1 MPPGTVVYGADSYAE
16 LRGLL
21 TREYCI
27 PATALPSPR
36 HFKPTKDETKNG
48 KESIYR
54 TVPKSAGEPE
64 WRTKARQALLDAVD
78 EAGWSVVDRGKVT
91 VNGKDCFSIEELRQ
105 ELERLA
111 EHASGKKRI
120 RGEAYQPDYDVLV
133 DEALARDPFLLQYT
147 GLPKRRRQVGSDP
160 SQ

>member
-27 PATALPSPR
+27 PATAVPPPR
-36 HFKPTKDETKNG
+36 YFRPTKGEAENG
-48 KESIYR
+48 EGSICR
-54 TVPKSAGEPE
+54 TVPKGAGEPE
-64 WRTKARQALLDAVD
+64 WRTKARQALLVDAVD
-78 EAGWSVVDRGKVT
+78 EAGCSVVDRGKVT

-120 RGEAYQPDYDVLV
+120 KGEASQPDYDVLV
-133 DEALARDPFLLQYT
+133 DEALVRDPFLLQYT
-147 GLPKRRRQVGSDP
+147 GLPKRRRQGGL
-160 SQ
+160 